1 MIKIAICDNNKVF
14 LDKLEQMVRD
24 VLAHQSYT
32 LAAFTSAAGV
42 LTFLETNPTDIL
54 ITDIR
59 MPEQNGIETAKKAH
73 TLQNGMQFIFVSNY
87 VEYIEDVF
95 AVKPI
100 FYLLKP
106 IRPEKLKEALFMAV
120 QAAEQSQRVLTIK
133 IKKKTF
139 RIPFRE
145 IQYLE
150 SKSRSVWIYT
160 RQSADVFPVNLNT
173 LEKQLPGNF
182 VRCHKSFIVNMDY
195 IESIANYQI
204 HLYSGPSIPV
214 AKSRYHDTKDNILR
228 FWSDNL

>member
-1 MIKIAICDNNKVF
+1 MIKIVICDNNKIF

-32 LAAFTSAAGV
+32 LAAFTSTAGV
-42 LTFLETNPTDIL
+42 LEFLKTNPTDIL

-59 MPEQNGIETAKKAH
+59 MPEQSGIETAKKAH
-73 TLQNGMQFIFVSNY
+73 EMQSGIQFIFVSNY

-120 QAAEQSQRVLTIK
+120 QAAEQNKQALTIK

-145 IQYLE
+145 IRYLE
-150 SKSRSVWIYT
+150 SNSRNVWIYT
-160 RQSADVFPVNLNT
+160 RQSTDVFPVNLNA

-195 IESIANYQI
+195 IESIANNQI
-204 HLYSGPSIPV
+204 NLYSGPTIPV
-214 AKSRYHDTKDNILR
+214 AKSRYHDTKNNILR
-228 FWSDNL
+228 FWENNL